1 MGAAALLQ
9 TEQRAH
15 GTRYRV
21 RVSVYRHPTHRS
33 LHAGYTGSIIRKQ
46 LLHTP
51 CTTSLQ
57 RPMFIT
63 ENCAKPGA
71 PTKRRGSHEWGNTAQ
86 YP

>member
-9 TEQRAH
+9 IEQRAR

-21 RVSVYRHPTHRS
+21 RASVYRHPTHHS
-33 LHAGYTGSIIRKQ
+33 LHAGYTGSIIKKQ
-46 LLHTP
+46 LLHMP

-57 RPMFIT
+57 RPMFYHG
-63 ENCAKPGA
+63 NCAKPGA